1 MRCFIINFK
10 WQVLSLYIP
19 WHFML
24 YSANRKLNI
33 TQHKKLA
40 PRVEELRAKLN
51 CLHLDYLEQCNAW
64 PGSEA
69 VGNQAEMGISPRG
82 TSGISIFRCF
92 WNLTVLA
99 EISKALW
106 CLALLES
113 LDRPRVLLFSPLD
126 HFKNKYA
133 GSLK

>member
-1 MRCFIINFK
+1 MEEKIIDCSRIQTKEDLHRIFRES
-10 WQVLSLYIP
+10 LSFPAWYG
-19 WHFML
+19 
-24 YSANRKLNI
+24 NN
-33 TQHKKLA
+33 
-40 PRVEELRAKLN
+40 
-51 CLHLDYLEQCNAW
+51 LD
-64 PGSEA
+64 
-69 VGNQAEMGISPRG
+69 
-82 TSGISIFRCF
+82 RCF

-133 GSLK
+133 GILK